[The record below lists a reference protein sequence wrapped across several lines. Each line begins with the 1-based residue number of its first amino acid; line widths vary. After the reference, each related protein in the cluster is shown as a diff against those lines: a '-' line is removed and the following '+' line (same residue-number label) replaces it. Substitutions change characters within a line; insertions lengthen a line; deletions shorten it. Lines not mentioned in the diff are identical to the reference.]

1 MWVFN
6 IFGKRTSCWCIWF
19 TLMSYPVPVLCAAI
33 FATSASAAT
42 VQIDWNGGMATTAA
56 AQRGD
61 TLSFAWSGTKPI
73 VQVATKTEF
82 DACDGALSI
91 SKGTLRS
98 PSEVVVPTTTPDG
111 TVLYFINNRATD
123 GVTKCA
129 SVGIKVAV
137 SVSGGSGGS
146 AGECVAVAC
155 RVDGPPTNTLTLD
168 QRCCSIA
175 DGSGYK
181 ASCAAGFAY
190 YQWGKASTNGE
201 WTGDT
206 CASPSTGTCCV
217 ASSGVAPVGA
227 TLPGSAGK
235 NMTNSSA
242 SASTIAAATVSAVAV
257 VVGLLM

>member
-1 MWVFN
+1 
-6 IFGKRTSCWCIWF
+6 
-19 TLMSYPVPVLCAAI
+19 MSSRVPVLCAAI
-33 FATSASAAT
+33 FAASAASAAT
-42 VQIDWNGGMATTAA
+42 VQIDWNGGMATTAT

-73 VQVATKTEF
+73 VQVATRAEF
-82 DACDGALSI
+82 DACDGAFSI
-91 SKGTLRS
+91 SKGTMRS
-98 PSEVVVPTTTPDG
+98 PAELVVPTTTPDG
-111 TVLYFINNRATD
+111 TVLYFINNRAAG
-123 GVTKCA
+123 GVTKCT

-137 SVSGGSGGS
+137 TVSGGSGGS

-155 RVDGPPTNTLTLD
+155 RVDGPPTNALTLD

-181 ASCAAGFAY
+181 ASCAANFTY
-190 YQWGKASTNGE
+190 YQWDKASTNGE

-217 ASSGVAPVGA
+217 ANNGVVPVLSGAS
-227 TLPGSAGK
+227 PGPAGK
-235 NMTNSSA
+235 NMTKSSA